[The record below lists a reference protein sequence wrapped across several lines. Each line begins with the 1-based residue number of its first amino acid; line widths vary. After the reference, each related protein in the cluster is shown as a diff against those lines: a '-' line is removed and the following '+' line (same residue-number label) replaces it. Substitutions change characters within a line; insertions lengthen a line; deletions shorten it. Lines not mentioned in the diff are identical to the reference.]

1 MYCFKCGAKV
11 PDGAKFCSSCGAQL
25 IDDPS
30 AKEPAIPEE
39 IRSEPSVAP
48 DSKMTQVEEVSEDTK
63 VQGTSEELP
72 KKKSTVKSIIELVL
86 GAVILIAFLLSS
98 TGILNKQLAGEVGNY
113 VMFFNEGDSYTIGDD
128 DGNDIIA
135 LSFGRGYNIEWTT
148 LDDGKTHTGRYKC
161 TGKDT
166 DEYTFMVKESG
177 LFYKE
182 FMTIDG
188 TEGDQSR
195 YLYVTTSDGEGVM
208 FNDNYETSLDKGT
221 QRKTTENELPSLT
234 QCTA

>member
-30 AKEPAIPEE
+30 AKEPTIPEE

-63 VQGTSEELP
+63 VQGTSEGLP

-86 GAVILIAFLLSS
+86 GAIILIAFLLSS
-98 TGILNKQLAGEVGNY
+98 TGVLNKQLVGEVGSY
-113 VMFFNEGDSYTIGDD
+113 VMFFNEGDSYRICDD
-128 DGNDIIA
+128 DGTDIIA

-148 LDDGKTHTGRYKC
+148 FVFDYGFTYMRNDPCLASHILKC
-161 TGKDT
+161 RN
-166 DEYTFMVKESG
+166 FVILIHFIRLNVFS
-177 LFYKE
+177 
-182 FMTIDG
+182 I
-188 TEGDQSR
+188 
-195 YLYVTTSDGEGVM
+195 
-208 FNDNYETSLDKGT
+208 
-221 QRKTTENELPSLT
+221 
-234 QCTA
+234 